1 MTDANPDPPTAS
13 SRPTSAA
20 VMHLILMQPT
30 EILVD
35 QPIAKLT
42 AEGHNGEFCLLPQHV
57 DLVSALVPGILAFE
71 LDNGDEKLWAVD
83 EGILVKQGASVRVA
97 VRHGVPGDALET
109 LQRAVQQQFRQLEVR
124 EEQARSRLA
133 KLESS
138 FLREF
143 TDLGGTP

>member
-1 MTDANPDPPTAS
+1 
-13 SRPTSAA
+13 
-20 VMHLILMQPT
+20 MHLILMQPT

-42 AEGHNGEFCLLPQHV
+42 AEGHNGEFCLLPNHV
-57 DLVSALVPGILAFE
+57 DLVAALVPGILAFV
-71 LDNGDEKLWAVD
+71 LDDGKEHLWAVD
-83 EGILVKQGASVRVA
+83 EGILVKQGSMVRVT
-97 VRHGVPGDALET
+97 VRHGVPGDSLET
-109 LQRAVQQQFRQLEVR
+109 LQQAVRQQFQTLEER

-143 TDLGGTP
+143 IDLGGTP

>member
-1 MTDANPDPPTAS
+1 
-13 SRPTSAA
+13 
-20 VMHLILMQPT
+20 MHLILMQPT

-42 AEGHNGEFCLLPQHV
+42 AEGQNGEFCLLPNHV
-57 DLVSALVPGILAFE
+57 DIVAALVPGILAFA
-71 LDNGDEKLWAVD
+71 LDDGTEHLWAVD
-83 EGILVKQGASVRVA
+83 EGILVKQGSTVRVA
-97 VRHGVPGDALET
+97 VRHGVPGNSLET
-109 LQRAVQQQFRQLEVR
+109 LQQAVQQQFRQLEER

-143 TDLGGTP
+143 IDLGGTP